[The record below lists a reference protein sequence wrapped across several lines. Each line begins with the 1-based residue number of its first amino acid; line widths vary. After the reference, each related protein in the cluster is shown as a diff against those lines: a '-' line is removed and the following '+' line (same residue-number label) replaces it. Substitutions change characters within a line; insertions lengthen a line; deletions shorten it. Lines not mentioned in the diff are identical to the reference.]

1 MIFDYLDDNHAITHA
16 MFRRRMAG
24 YNELG
29 YRIELPQTPKKA
41 CLSAS
46 VRPIARRTR
55 H

>member
-29 YRIELPQTPKKA
+29 YRIELPQTGAPT
-41 CLSAS
+41 LFGE
-46 VRPIARRTR
+46 RPGESGRTK
-55 H
+55 